1 MQEPLLALAP
11 SDLRALV
18 SALRTG
24 RLCPPYPPASVQ
36 RTLNGAIAAEVSSA
50 LLELASSGMPAVAI
64 ARTLELL
71 AAACESRPSIED
83 VIDLVTTGP
92 EVRGVT
98 NRDTSVV
105 VRALFHKAEE
115 SVLVAGYAVYQGQ
128 RVFQALADRMLERSN
143 LKVRMFLD
151 IQRKQGDTSADSEV
165 VARFAHR
172 FRTAQW
178 PAGRPLPEVY
188 YDPRSL
194 STDSKA
200 SAALH
205 AKCIVVDGFEV
216 FVSSANF
223 TEAAH
228 ERNIEVGLR
237 MHSPVVAERITR
249 VFESLA
255 TSGYFGRVV
264 QLNP

>member
-11 SDLRALV
+11 SDLRAV
-18 SALRTG
+18 ASALRTG
-24 RLCPPYPPASVQ
+24 RRCPPYHPTGVQ
-36 RTLNGAIAAEVSSA
+36 RMLNGAVAAEVSA
-50 LLELASSGMPAVAI
+50 GLQELAASGMPPAAI
-64 ARTLELL
+64 ARTLDLL
-71 AAACESRPSIED
+71 AVGHESRPPVED

-105 VRALFHKAEE
+105 VRELFHNAEE

-128 RVFQALADRMLERSN
+128 RVFQALADRMQERSD

-151 IQRKQGDTSADSEV
+151 IQRKQGDTSAPSEL
-165 VARFAHR
+165 AGRFAQR
-172 FRTAQW
+172 FRTSQW
-178 PAGRPLPEVY
+178 PSGRPLPEVY

-194 STDSKA
+194 ATDPKGCA
-200 SAALH
+200 SLH
-205 AKCIVVDGFEV
+205 AKCIVVDGFEI

-223 TEAAH
+223 TEAAQ

-237 MHSPVVAERITR
+237 LHSPVVADRIMRFFGSLVESGHFSR
-249 VFESLA
+249 VF
-255 TSGYFGRVV
+255 
-264 QLNP
+264 